1 MPWGGNDEEIAVA
14 DPVPAPASAGWGT
27 DDEVI
32 SNSSPP
38 SHSSSASWGNDDP
51 EITPPPHAGL
61 LDLFGYKVAVGGI
74 SAVQGLLRG
83 LSAIASD
90 DQKRKVTDD
99 TANALEE
106 YKKKRLPEYYG
117 VAPEDEK
124 STTGK
129 VAGAAASVF
138 DMAPGPAMMIS
149 KLAGQTYSNGYDRS
163 VAAQKEKGE
172 TDEKTIAEQARKD
185 AALSVA
191 EQAPV
196 LAAYALG
203 GKIAGAVAG
212 KLAPAAGPLARG
224 LLGGTAAT
232 GANLT
237 VSGAARAVQGEPV
250 IGDLEQNLTDAFF
263 GATGGLHEAFSGG
276 KRPTPASAKTPA
288 VEQSPTGDLKSFDQ
302 LPDDLVPASSAIINP
317 PSSQPFL
324 QDPGIPFMT
333 KVRLKEQAK
342 EFGLTDEQ
350 IAPMTGVEISQLA
363 ESRRAE
369 GGDPAPAGKLQSEE
383 GAAGTQGDAT
393 ANRVEENVP
402 TAATPSE
409 NPRPS
414 AVKKSPEE
422 IAAEEEYHRSLQEDA
437 RAAQAENG
445 AELLDAIADAGGL
458 PAKNAAS
465 REAFAG
471 EIKRVEEFARDPER
485 NAKIPL
491 NKLFR
496 NDAPA
501 IDELA
506 TRLRDRGFDVQTPGE
521 LLDLV
526 ENRIRSGREIYG
538 TPAAVGAG
546 AYASLAK
553 GTLPRRIQSPALA
566 SPAAPRSLADI
577 RKYLSSALDI
587 PIRLGTRVAGGMKGA
602 FGLYRV
608 KPQTIRMKALNDIP
622 TIAHEI
628 GHDLHHIVFTDPAT
642 GGPSNFLWGFDG
654 ELKPLGRRTSPPN
667 APSELVR
674 MEGVAEFAREYL
686 TDRAAAIAKAPQFTA
701 YFETTLKAQHPE
713 IFQIL
718 TKARNDLQAYIAAP
732 GWEKAKGM
740 IQWDEPDVRKPWRDR
755 LEKFYTNWFNE
766 LRPIDRAMTK
776 LTELGLDPLVAR
788 QVSSLA
794 INYRGGW
801 RGKADHD
808 LRFELTDLHGNR
820 RGKSLHEIVGGIAD
834 RQDFETYI
842 TLKRAQE
849 KANQGKTTGFEDAL
863 ADPDTHQKLRDLA
876 PIYETRR
883 QELIKYSEGLL
894 ANMEQS
900 GYFTADQ
907 LTAMRS
913 ANRDY
918 VPFYRIYE
926 AVTGATSGPRGG
938 GDGMVNTSA
947 GVMKFKGSDLQ
958 IASPLESII
967 KNTYMFRDLAER
979 NRIGRAFVDAVEA
992 TTGGGRVA
1000 ESLLKP
1006 MKPASVTHAEMVA
1019 KLKDVGLGVE
1029 ADNLTKAGVDLGM
1042 TIFRAADGVSAKD
1055 GTFSI
1060 WQDGKQKLYQVG
1072 DEALLRSLTLADS
1085 TDATLIS
1092 KMPFF
1097 KPAAWITGKLR
1108 TGATLSAEFIARNL
1122 TRDQITAAIFSRNG
1136 FVPLFDS
1143 ARGIFSVF
1151 KQDRWYQDWLKSGAS
1166 HSGLFDSSAKNVEQ
1180 ALREMIKEPTALGTA
1195 LELIDPRNIIK
1206 NLTKASSMIEESTR
1220 VAEFRRA
1227 VGAGKSPLEAANDA
1241 KDVTLNFSRH
1251 GAKGKVV
1258 NQLIAFFNAGLQDLD
1273 KIARAHIEAPVRTA
1287 TKAFMYITAPS
1298 ILAWYLGKDDE
1309 RIQALPEWRK
1319 AYFWNLNLGNPGD
1332 ADAFVLSVP
1341 KPFLLGSIYG
1351 TGAEKALD
1359 YINGKDPNAIW
1370 KFGASLMQ
1378 SAVPGGGL
1386 TVLPTA
1392 FKPVIE
1398 NITNY
1403 SFFTG
1408 RPLVNE
1414 SQKQLEPALQFN
1426 PQTSDAAKLVGPK
1439 IGVSPIMVD
1448 NLVRG
1453 YLGGLGM
1460 TGLDAVDWFMTKT
1473 GLASPGTAPAK
1484 SWRELPGIRA
1494 FFGSPYAPDEYLGRF
1509 YKAMDLAEGR
1519 LKTFDA
1525 YGNRM
1530 MTGEQSRYW
1539 EANRNAL
1546 VWYKAQAGDGEVITQ
1561 LRRLRDQMSDLGKSM
1576 VMIQNDR
1583 YLDGST
1589 KRERLINLKTARDK
1603 LARIAF
1609 DTYVHPDDRKTVF

>member
-14 DPVPAPASAGWGT
+14 NPAPATASTGWGT
-27 DDEVI
+27 DDEAVVVAHEHA
-32 SNSSPP
+32 NG
-38 SHSSSASWGNDDP
+38 SWGGDDEVLSTIDEEKNRPSANSVARNAAEAALDVAKGFIPESIRNDPISLVTLPGSLAAVRDVVAMFNPVDAAAHDVAKTVATVKDWIDGKPLAESIRANRP
-51 EITPPPHAGL
+51 EAFMLADADKTPPGSKERFAAG
-61 LDLFGYKVAVGGI
+61 F
-74 SAVQGLLRG
+74 
-83 LSAIASD
+83 
-90 DQKRKVTDD
+90 
-99 TANALEE
+99 N
-106 YKKKRLPEYYG
+106 
-117 VAPEDEK
+117 
-124 STTGK
+124 
-129 VAGAAASVF
+129 
-138 DMAPGPAMMIS
+138 
-149 KLAGQTYSNGYDRS
+149 
-163 VAAQKEKGE
+163 
-172 TDEKTIAEQARKD
+172 
-185 AALSVA
+185 
-191 EQAPV
+191 V
-196 LAAYALG
+196 LAQLG
-203 GKIAGAVAG
+203 MAGAVG
-212 KLAPAAGPLARG
+212 HG
-224 LLGGTAAT
+224 LLNPKFPEPKAA
-232 GANLT
+232 
-237 VSGAARAVQGEPV
+237 P
-250 IGDLEQNLTDAFF
+250 
-263 GATGGLHEAFSGG
+263 
-276 KRPTPASAKTPA
+276 
-288 VEQSPTGDLKSFDQ
+288 LKSFDQ
-302 LPDDLVPASSAIINP
+302 IPSNLVPSAPTADIRP
-317 PSSQPFL
+317 PTAAPQAPFL
-324 QDPGIPFMT
+324 EDPAIPFLT

-342 EFGLTDEQ
+342 KFGLTDEQ

-363 ESRRAE
+363 ESRRSSMPPPENELSSFGPRYEARAPKGESPLPVVASAE
-369 GGDPAPAGKLQSEE
+369 ERQSSGLPETSQSTPEVPAQES
-383 GAAGTQGDAT
+383 
-393 ANRVEENVP
+393 R
-402 TAATPSE
+402 SSS
-409 NPRPS
+409 RPKRS
-414 AVKKSPEE
+414 REE

-445 AELLDAIADAGGL
+445 AELLDAIAEAGGL

-501 IDELA
+501 VDELA
-506 TRLRDRGFDVQTPGE
+506 TRLRDRGFDVQTPRE
-521 LLDLV
+521 LIDLV

-538 TPAAVGAG
+538 TPAAVGAE

-587 PIRLGTRVAGGMKGA
+587 PIRLGTRVTGGMKGA

-608 KPQTIRMKALNDIP
+608 KPQTIRMKAINDIP

-718 TKARNDLQAYIAAP
+718 TKARADLQAYIAAP

-740 IQWDEPDVRKPWRDR
+740 IQWDEPDVKKPWRDR

-776 LTELGLDPLVAR
+776 LTELGLNPMVAR
-788 QVSSLA
+788 EVSSLA

-808 LRFELTDLHGNR
+808 LRFELTDLNGNR

-876 PIYETRR
+876 PLYETRR

-900 GYFTADQ
+900 GYFAADQ
-907 LTAMRS
+907 LAAMRS

-1006 MKPASVTHAEMVA
+1006 MKPSSVTHAEMVA

-1060 WQDGKQKLYQVG
+1060 WKDGKQNLYQVG

-1122 TRDQITAAIFSRNG
+1122 TRDQITASIFSRNG

-1166 HSGLFDSSAKNVEQ
+1166 HSGLFDSSAKNVDQ

-1227 VGAGKSPLEAANDA
+1227 ISTGKSPLEAANDA

-1258 NQLIAFFNAGLQDLD
+1258 NQLIAFFNAGLQDVD
-1273 KIARAHIEAPVRTA
+1273 KIARAHIEAPARTA

-1309 RIQALPEWRK
+1309 RIQSLPEWRK

-1332 ADAFVLSVP
+1332 ADGFVLSVP

-1359 YINGKDPNAIW
+1359 YIYGKDPNAIW

-1414 SQKQLEPALQFN
+1414 SQKQLEPGLQFN
-1426 PQTSDAAKLVGPK
+1426 PQTSEAAKFVGPK

-1583 YLDGST
+1583 YLDGAT

-1603 LARIAF
+1603 LARLAF
-1609 DTYVHPDDRKTVF
+1609 DSYIHPDDRKTVF